1 VAVRA
6 GPRNIASALPRESLI
21 EVALI
26 DEGSID
32 EGSIDECVRGDVAV
46 SRSGTTVDEV
56 VQIGPDDLLTAW
68 RT

>member
-6 GPRNIASALPRESLI
+6 GPRSIASALPRESLI

-32 EGSIDECVRGDVAV
+32 ECIRGDVAV